1 MVELLHNWRVRN
13 KASSLVY
20 YVRDPFWHRKFTP
33 FATIGIR
40 VQGLQCSLLEQ
51 REDFS
56 APTWIHWIP
65 DSTKSELLKTPR
77 RHKCSGHIL
86 CEDFVTRERVRSTC
100 RIVHHRVLG
109 GRVEPQAVLFVNF
122 NVSTDWTETLRREV
136 MSASNHLTDQ
146 LDSINAFLRRRAEAM
161 LPFLTGLLDLK
172 ESADLRNLVFDP
184 DHRRAYYTSL
194 LEICMAACE
203 LRQDKGDLALM
214 GTLAPPDKMR
224 LVAQVNCPDVE
235 PLLVVDQQPEKGQPW
250 GLSALSTV
258 IGRPVLIPDLDN
270 RSDVY
275 NDVNLE
281 TSAAIK
287 RILAV
292 PLMAHGQVTGAL
304 SLEATWPAERL
315 TQPTFVQ
322 LVCVAARDSA
332 VTLLALLDAE
342 REWSSRLS
350 RTIRVIRH
358 SVISSLTRHI
368 ADGAR
373 EIARVHSDV
382 ALQCRTLETY
392 GAYLESAL
400 HCLTEVASTREFSSE
415 SHAVAGRTFQRRCD
429 LHELVDRAIL
439 VSSASGSSV
448 APGQNKVP
456 RGTTVY
462 VADWDIVIALV
473 QILVN
478 SKEKYHAER
487 VDEPVIVEAKA
498 GLAGVLVTV
507 SDSAHPMAEEV
518 MSVAGRQPISMSVGN
533 RDNRGAGLGLITS
546 CLLIERQRGGEFMKP
561 THRISAEGVAIGN
574 VISFRLPVGDGVK

>member
-1 MVELLHNWRVRN
+1 MKDIQAHVVELLHNWRVRN

-203 LRQDKGDLALM
+203 LRQDKGDLA
-214 GTLAPPDKMR
+214 
-224 LVAQVNCPDVE
+224 
-235 PLLVVDQQPEKGQPW
+235 
-250 GLSALSTV
+250 
-258 IGRPVLIPDLDN
+258 
-270 RSDVY
+270 
-275 NDVNLE
+275 
-281 TSAAIK
+281 
-287 RILAV
+287 
-292 PLMAHGQVTGAL
+292 AHGYAGA
-304 SLEATWPAERL
+304 A
-315 TQPTFVQ
+315 
-322 LVCVAARDSA
+322 
-332 VTLLALLDAE
+332 
-342 REWSSRLS
+342 
-350 RTIRVIRH
+350 
-358 SVISSLTRHI
+358 
-368 ADGAR
+368 
-373 EIARVHSDV
+373 
-382 ALQCRTLETY
+382 
-392 GAYLESAL
+392 
-400 HCLTEVASTREFSSE
+400 
-415 SHAVAGRTFQRRCD
+415 
-429 LHELVDRAIL
+429 
-439 VSSASGSSV
+439 
-448 APGQNKVP
+448 
-456 RGTTVY
+456 
-462 VADWDIVIALV
+462 
-473 QILVN
+473 
-478 SKEKYHAER
+478 
-487 VDEPVIVEAKA
+487 
-498 GLAGVLVTV
+498 
-507 SDSAHPMAEEV
+507 
-518 MSVAGRQPISMSVGN
+518 
-533 RDNRGAGLGLITS
+533 
-546 CLLIERQRGGEFMKP
+546 
-561 THRISAEGVAIGN
+561 
-574 VISFRLPVGDGVK
+574 